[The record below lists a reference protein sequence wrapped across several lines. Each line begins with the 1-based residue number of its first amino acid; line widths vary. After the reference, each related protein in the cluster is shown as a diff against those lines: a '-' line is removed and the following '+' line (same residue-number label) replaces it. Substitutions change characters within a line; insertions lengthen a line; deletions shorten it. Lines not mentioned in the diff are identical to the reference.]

1 MRRCLVERRIWGRRG
16 NGEAPVRNDPRFH
29 VLSVVG
35 GWLLR
40 GPCAVSAA
48 SRHRSALRR
57 DRKGQFEQQ
66 VGENLQLLK
75 SLPSVPGDGG
85 SQGRLD
91 GTVCLMKSVM
101 CWRERQVV
109 PGAGKAD
116 RVLLLRPSSCPSH
129 PEPLTVTKLKRK
141 NQTKSSPGAA
151 TTSHLHEHTRR
162 TGVRHLPLSPRG
174 RVE

>member
-66 VGENLQLLK
+66 VGENPQLLK
-75 SLPSVPGDGG
+75 SLPLVPGDGG

-109 PGAGKAD
+109 PGGGQGGQSPSAASKLLSLPPRATNSNKAEKEK
-116 RVLLLRPSSCPSH
+116 PN
-129 PEPLTVTKLKRK
+129 KI
-141 NQTKSSPGAA
+141 Q
-151 TTSHLHEHTRR
+151 
-162 TGVRHLPLSPRG
+162 PRG
-174 RVE
+174 CNNITPARTH